1 MTSLVTAK
9 KSLSNATDEADVF
22 IGRLLARI
30 AAILVRL
37 GLDSPQSERLLRKA
51 FVQAA
56 LQRVRAADP
65 RPTQSKIASVAGLSR
80 LEVRTILQG
89 RHTML
94 SPQTTRVDHV
104 VLGWRADPEFLDAR
118 GRPRPLD
125 FRGAGATFEVLSRK
139 YGRDVT
145 ARSLRDEL
153 ARRGIVSIRNKKLVL
168 LQKQGRFSEDVLAA
182 QADLKFL
189 ATHLTAIDF
198 QLGRRSYVLRQ
209 GTVSAD
215 DKRAVEMLKRI
226 AVTRLDTVFNSLAAM
241 SVDARNDRKRKQR
254 RSRRL
259 LVTAIVATEAE
270 DKKT

>member
-1 MTSLVTAK
+1 MTARKPLSGAK
-9 KSLSNATDEADVF
+9 NEADDLL
-22 IGRLLARI
+22 GRLLLRI
-30 AAILVRL
+30 ATVLVRL

-56 LQRVRAADP
+56 LQRVRSVDQ

-89 RHTML
+89 RRKIEL
-94 SPQTTRVDHV
+94 PQATRVDHLV
-104 VLGWRADPEFLDAR
+104 FGWTADPQFLDSR
-118 GRPRPLD
+118 GKPKPLD
-125 FRGAGATFEVLSRK
+125 IRGPGATFDTLAKK

-145 ARSLRDEL
+145 PRSLRDEL
-153 ARRGIVSIRNKKLVL
+153 TRRGIISIQKKKLVL
-168 LQKQGRFSEDVLAA
+168 LQKKGKSSADVLAA

-189 ATHLTAIDF
+189 ASHLTAIDF

-209 GTVSAD
+209 GTVAAD

-226 AVTRLDTVFNSLAAM
+226 AVTRIDTVFSSLAAM
-241 SVDARNDRKRKQR
+241 SADAQSNGQRKQR

-259 LVTAIVATEAE
+259 LVTTIVATEAE
-270 DKKT
+270 D

>member
-1 MTSLVTAK
+1 VTARK
-9 KSLSNATDEADVF
+9 LPTSASNDADDL
-22 IGRLLARI
+22 IGRLLSRI

-56 LQRVRAADP
+56 LQRVRSVDL

-89 RHTML
+89 RRTIAL
-94 SPQTTRVDHV
+94 PQTTRVDD
-104 VLGWRADPEFLDAR
+104 LIFGWRADPQFLDSR
-118 GRPRPLD
+118 GKPKPLD
-125 FRGAGATFEVLSRK
+125 IRGTGATFDTLAKK

-145 ARSLRDEL
+145 PRSLRDEL
-153 ARRGIVSIRNKKLVL
+153 TRRGIVSIRKKKLVL
-168 LQKQGRFSEDVLAA
+168 LHEKDKFSEDVLAA

-189 ATHLTAIDF
+189 ASHLTAIDF

-209 GTVSAD
+209 GAVAAD

-226 AVTRLDTVFNSLAAM
+226 AVTRLDTVFRSLATM
-241 SVDARNDRKRKQR
+241 SVDAPSNRKRKQR

-259 LVTAIVATEAE
+259 LVSAIVATEAE